1 MRKNI
6 FVVALSLLVA
16 WGCTPSKNKEVQQVD
31 VSADVLNKVTIPA
44 IDLNGESDR
53 QVVVDREQGQYLG
66 HVSTI
71 LLEDGK
77 TIYATY
83 PKGHGRGA
91 ALLKR
96 SNDGGL
102 TWSDRLPVPESWA
115 TSRET
120 PTLKRVVDA
129 EGKRRIIM
137 WSGLYPARLSVSEDD
152 GNTWSELK
160 PVGDWGG
167 IAVMGFIEAL
177 STKGHY
183 MAMFHDDGRFIKGGE
198 EEFWGS
204 PAGLRTG
211 SMTLYTTFSADGG
224 LTWSDPNTVYKDST
238 ILLCE
243 PGAIRS
249 PDGKQIAVLMR
260 ENKREKN
267 SHIIFSNDEGK
278 TWTKPREL
286 PLSLTGDRHTARY
299 APDGRIFISFR
310 VISPVSRRSN
320 RPFES
325 DWGGWIGTYDDLV
338 HGREG
343 QYVVRLKENL
353 QDNSGYDTAYPGVEV
368 LPDGTIVTTTYGRW
382 DAGEEPYILSV
393 RFTLK
398 EIDLLNKKDK

>member
-1 MRKNI
+1 
-6 FVVALSLLVA
+6 
-16 WGCTPSKNKEVQQVD
+16 
-31 VSADVLNKVTIPA
+31 
-44 IDLNGESDR
+44 
-53 QVVVDREQGQYLG
+53 
-66 HVSTI
+66 
-71 LLEDGK
+71 
-77 TIYATY
+77 
-83 PKGHGRGA
+83 
-91 ALLKR
+91 
-96 SNDGGL
+96 
-102 TWSDRLPVPESWA
+102 
-115 TSRET
+115 
-120 PTLKRVVDA
+120 
-129 EGKRRIIM
+129 
-137 WSGLYPARLSVSEDD
+137 
-152 GNTWSELK
+152 
-160 PVGDWGG
+160 
-167 IAVMGFIEAL
+167 
-177 STKGHY
+177 
-183 MAMFHDDGRFIKGGE
+183 MFHDDGRFIKGGE

-204 PAGLRTG
+204 PAGLKSG

-238 ILLCE
+238 VLLCE

-310 VISPVSRRSN
+310 VNSPVSRRSN
-320 RPFES
+320 RPFET

-343 QYVVRLKENL
+343 QYVVRLKENS

-368 LPDGTIVTTTYGRW
+368 LPDGTIVATTYGRW
-382 DAGEEPYILSV
+382 EAGEPYILST
-393 RFTLK
+393 RFKLE